1 MKRMLLWEPN
11 WQLHDKAALLSKV
24 SQYLLDEKAITDAD
38 EVTQALA
45 MREDL
50 GNDLVA
56 PNIAIPHAQHAAVKH
71 AVLLLVKLKHP
82 LQDWCSGADVDRY
95 IFSLIPPNPSACDA
109 GELKEFYTAIAD
121 DQVMDRLSLGDQRE
135 IRTIFASRKK
145 TTVESLSLNAVLDR
159 NTIMTNVEAD
169 RKDEVIATLSQRLYE
184 QGYISSV
191 DEFVQAVN
199 QREREGATGIGQHVA
214 IPHGRSDTVTRNGV
228 AIAVLNHEIEWESLD
243 DTGAK
248 VVVLLTVG
256 AGGQG
261 SQDHLKM
268 LSLFARKL
276 GKDEVIEGLLK
287 ANTIDDVIATFSD

>member
-1 MKRMLLWEPN
+1 MRRLLLWEPN
-11 WQLHDKAALLSKV
+11 WQVHDKAALLSKV
-24 SQYLLDEKAITDAD
+24 SQYLFDERMIVDADAITR
-38 EVTQALA
+38 ALTT
-45 MREDL
+45 REDL

-56 PNIAIPHAQHAAVKH
+56 PNVAIPHAQHAAVEH
-71 AVLLLVKLKHP
+71 AVMLMVKLRHP
-82 LQDWCSGADVDRY
+82 LLDWCPGADVDRY
-95 IFSLIPPNPSACDA
+95 VFSLIPPTPSARDA
-109 GELKEFYTAIAD
+109 GELKEFYTDIAD

-135 IRTIFASRKK
+135 IRTIFASRRK
-145 TTVESLSLNAVLDR
+145 TTVEPLSLNAVLDR
-159 NTIMTNVEAD
+159 NTILTKVEAE

-214 IPHGRSDTVTRNGV
+214 IPHGRSETVTRNGV
-228 AIAVLNHEIEWESLD
+228 AIAILDHEIEWESLD

-276 GKDEVIEGLLK
+276 GKNEVIEGLLK